1 MNIYILSLP
10 PYILPQMLIL
20 LGILLSLSATG
31 TKAKSAA
38 QVLVTSRGEPAPF
51 AHFPAIAAVP
61 AVPPEEPAPAF
72 EFAPT
77 PNGLP
82 LAPAP
87 IEPEPLPVVHQS
99 IGEMIFLKKVLAKL

>member
-1 MNIYILSLP
+1 
-10 PYILPQMLIL
+10 MLIL

-51 AHFPAIAAVP
+51 PHFPSVAAVP

-72 EFAPT
+72 QFAPT

-82 LAPAP
+82 LAPASP
-87 IEPEPLPVVHQS
+87 TPFEPEPIPVVHQS
-99 IGEMIFLKKVLAKL
+99 LGEIFFLSKNIGKIMITYSESW